1 MSTPADIVHTR
12 EAMIARGGY
21 GYLSKAVE
29 RFIPLNRIVVL
40 TPVPACPEWATYAT
54 VGGPCAI
61 EVKYSRDDD
70 VYLAFNA
77 AGVINESRKRGDAY
91 IHAFVEPDRD
101 EVGAGARL
109 TPLGEG
115 EAR

>member
-1 MSTPADIVHTR
+1 MSTPVDIVHTR

-29 RFIPLNRIVVL
+29 RFIPLDRIVVL
-40 TPVPACPEWATYAT
+40 IPVPACPEWGMYAT
-54 VGGPCAI
+54 TDDPCPI

-77 AGVINESRKRGDAY
+77 ASVIDESRKRGDVY
-91 IHAFVEPDRD
+91 IRAFVEPDRD
-101 EVGAGARL
+101 EVGLGARL